1 MLFWSCHRSSS
12 SDERFVFSCFHASS
26 DDENRSPFQLF
37 LVHTIFRRIY
47 PALNENE
54 NDNETISISWQ
65 NVLGWWMAQ
74 IWKDSWD
81 DSLPFN
87 IVTCLL
93 RSFRCYAYSLAAP
106 HCFSPSPFISG
117 TQIVKLHL
125 KVWDW
130 WQLFT
135 GAREHSVFSD
145 DLIDLA
151 GLHTWDDFVDSCHQS
166 ESCGLTILCWGKP
179 RYWTMSMVWLSYAD
193 AGQWKAWTMSLW
205 ELIRTSSNK
214 LNLKLVSEL
223 ETGRWNCDLQLH
235 WKVSY
240 HTIQLER
247 CKRKHKAAKDA
258 ADAEVEV

>member
-47 PALNENE
+47 SALNENE

-135 GAREHSVFSD
+135 GPVSIRYFLTISLTWPGCTRGTISWIAATSQRAAVWRSYAEESQGIGPCRWF
-145 DLIDLA
+145 DLA
-151 GLHTWDDFVDSCHQS
+151 TQTLASERPGPCRCESSSGL
-166 ESCGLTILCWGKP
+166 LP
-179 RYWTMSMVWLSYAD
+179 
-193 AGQWKAWTMSLW
+193 
-205 ELIRTSSNK
+205 TS
-214 LNLKLVSEL
+214 
-223 ETGRWNCDLQLH
+223 W
-235 WKVSY
+235 
-240 HTIQLER
+240 I
-247 CKRKHKAAKDA
+247 
-258 ADAEVEV
+258 